1 MCRESVEREEGEER
15 RNSAEE
21 GDKIPMMDRSFRIES
36 FDSILLSKTIKLISM
51 DDY

>member
-21 GDKIPMMDRSFRIES
+21 GDKIPMMDRTSVTEAFES
-36 FDSILLSKTIKLISM
+36 KVLILSCYRRLLS
-51 DDY
+51 